1 MMAQNKKERRLAI
14 LKDSGDWLRVYTP
27 YSRNFVDYL
36 KLSIAPQDRQP
47 IFHESEGKQRF
58 DCWKIRRTYL
68 DDIVKLL
75 NDFWPGTEIV
85 SDLDE
90 GTDWLDRLFEVVPD
104 SKLDLVYRALAQALH
119 PDVGG
124 DEELMKRLNLVY
136 EIKKNPAQFW
146 E

>member
-1 MMAQNKKERRLAI
+1 MHKKERKLAI
-14 LKDSGDWLRVYTP
+14 LKDIGDWLKIYTP
-27 YSRNFVDYL
+27 YSQNFVQYL
-36 KLSIAPQDRQP
+36 KLNIAPQDREP
-47 IFHESEGKQRF
+47 IFHEVEGKQRF

-68 DDIVKLL
+68 DDIVKLM
-75 NDFWPGTEIV
+75 NDFWPREEIV

-90 GTDWLDRLFEVVPD
+90 GSDWIDKLFAVVPD
-104 SKLDLVYRALAQALH
+104 SKIDLVYRALAQALH

-146 E
+146 R